1 MELPSVPLFPKR
13 AAAIRFWPL
22 FGPLLLSCWCS
33 ADEVSTDRQPETTK
47 VTPLPPL
54 GPDWIRLGEKDK
66 CWINRKQRQV
76 AIDGEVCLRR
86 GYLEMFA
93 CIKNTKEH
101 ESVVGLDSKA
111 FLIHTALLAA
121 GAKTGSPA
129 TYRPEYKPATGTTID
144 VFLEWIGGDG
154 KRRRVKAQQW
164 VRDLRTRKPMQHEW
178 VFGGSSIW
186 EDPESKTRY
195 YRAEGGEVICVSNF
209 PTAMMDLPIESSQAN
224 DELLFE
230 AFTENIPPRRTP
242 VRVYLVPRLKST
254 GQSKRVR

>member
-1 MELPSVPLFPKR
+1 MEIRSDPWFSKR
-13 AAAIRFWPL
+13 AVAIRFWPL
-22 FGPLLLSCWCS
+22 FGLLLVPHWCS
-33 ADEVSTDRQPETTK
+33 ADEVFTDRPPETTL
-47 VTPLPPL
+47 VTTLPPL
-54 GPDWIRLGEKDK
+54 GPEWIRLGKEDK
-66 CWINRKQRQV
+66 CWLNRKQRQV
-76 AIDGEVCLRR
+76 AIDGEVCLQR

-101 ESVVGLDSKA
+101 ESVVGLDSRA
-111 FLIHTALLAA
+111 FLIHTALLAV
-121 GAKTGSPA
+121 GAKNGSPA
-129 TYRPEYKPATGTTID
+129 RYRPEYKPATGTTVD
-144 VFLEWIGGDG
+144 VFLEWIGDNG
-154 KRRRVKAQQW
+154 KRKRVKAQQW
-164 VRDLRTRKPMQHEW
+164 VRDLRTRKPMQHDW

-230 AFTENIPPRRTP
+230 ALTENIPPRRTP

-254 GQSKRVR
+254 EQGKQVR